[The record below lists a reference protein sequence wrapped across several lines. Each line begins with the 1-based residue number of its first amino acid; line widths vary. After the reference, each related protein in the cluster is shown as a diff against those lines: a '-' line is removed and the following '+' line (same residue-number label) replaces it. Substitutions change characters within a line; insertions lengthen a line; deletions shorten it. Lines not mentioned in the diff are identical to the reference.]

1 MKRLLILAAAVLL
14 FSTPARAAVI
24 FLDTFDTENGGA
36 GVINYT
42 SFANWTVTDGSVDL
56 IGNGFFDFQ
65 PGNGLYIDMD
75 GSTGDAGLMSVDPIP
90 VAAGSYLLEFDIAG
104 SWRTPGTEGVLFEIF
119 GTSVTYV
126 TGSVTAFSPDIPFTH
141 IALPFVVGAPD
152 GLRFSFEGV
161 GGDNI
166 GLLLDN
172 VQLTSVPEPGVM
184 VLLATGLAA
193 AWRRRHAS

>member
-24 FLDTFDTENGGA
+24 FQDTFDAENGGV
-36 GVINYT
+36 GVLNYT
-42 SFANWTVTDGSVDL
+42 GFSNWTVTNGSVDL

-75 GSTGDAGLMSVDPIP
+75 GSTSNAGLMTVDPIAVGP
-90 VAAGSYLLEFDIAG
+90 GNYTFEFDMAGNWRTTGLEQVQVSVFGASTTYLNFTVQAGS
-104 SWRTPGTEGVLFEIF
+104 PN
-119 GTSVTYV
+119 
-126 TGSVTAFSPDIPFTH
+126 IPFTH
-141 IALPFVVGAPD
+141 LAFSFVVGAPD
-152 GLRFSFEGV
+152 LLTFSFEGV

-166 GLLLDN
+166 GLLLDD
-172 VQLTSVPEPGVM
+172 VQLSVPEPGVM

-193 AWRRRHAS
+193 VWRRRHAS